1 MNGDHDAGSP
11 ASRVGAIEQ
20 ITPPAKDLA
29 DRPAE
34 SRSVIYQSVEQ
45 SETPET
51 LTQRLAW
58 FGRTPEPGESIYED
72 R

>member
-29 DRPAE
+29 DRPA
-34 SRSVIYQSVEQ
+34 
-45 SETPET
+45 
-51 LTQRLAW
+51 
-58 FGRTPEPGESIYED
+58 
-72 R
+72 